1 MVAIIDYK
9 AGNAPSV
16 LHAVKYLGCD
26 ASLVH
31 HPEEIRRA
39 SHIILPGVGSARAT
53 MESLSEMGL
62 IEPLEEVVLS
72 GKCLFLGICVGLQ
85 IMFEHS
91 QEEDTDCLGWLK
103 GEVVKFDASV
113 VRVPQMGW
121 NRVSFEQNKVNFEP
135 NKRIK
140 AEDNYFYFVNSY
152 YAKPTDPGDSWGT
165 ADYGGP
171 FTAAVHRGNIYATQ
185 FHVEKSG
192 EAGLKLLNEFLQLGK
207 EV

>member
-26 ASLVH
+26 ASLVY

-39 SHIILPGVGSARAT
+39 THIILPGVGSARAT
-53 MESLSEMGL
+53 MESLNEMKL
-62 IEPLEEVVLS
+62 IEPLEEMVLS

-91 QEEDTDCLGWLK
+91 QEENTDCLGWLK
-103 GEVVKFDASV
+103 GEVVKFDASA

-121 NRVSFEQNKVNFEP
+121 NQVSFEQNKGFRV
-135 NKRIK
+135 
-140 AEDNYFYFVNSY
+140 EDNYFYFVNSY
-152 YAKPTDPGDSWGT
+152 YAKPEDPGDIWGT
-165 ADYGGP
+165 ADYGGR
-171 FTAAVHRGNIYATQ
+171 FTAAVHRDNIYATQ

-192 EAGLKLLNEFLQLGK
+192 EAGLKLLNEFLHLRE

>member
-31 HPEEIRRA
+31 HPEEIKRA
-39 SHIILPGVGSARAT
+39 AHIILPGVGSARAT
-53 MESLSEMGL
+53 MESLNEMRL
-62 IEPLEEVVLS
+62 IEPLEEMVIS

-103 GEVVKFDASV
+103 GEVVKFDASA

-121 NRVSFEQNKVNFEP
+121 NRVSFEQNKGLRV
-135 NKRIK
+135 
-140 AEDNYFYFVNSY
+140 EDNYFYFVNSY
-152 YAKPTDPGDSWGT
+152 YAKPKDPGDIWGT
-165 ADYGGP
+165 ADYCGRFP
-171 FTAAVHRGNIYATQ
+171 AAVHRDNIYATQ

-192 EAGLKLLNEFLQLGK
+192 EAGLKLLNEFLHLRE